1 MKCCIDMFLEIF
13 LWKPPPTCSYS
24 PWPRRTSSASCQVTR
39 DISTHSLQT
48 FELARSHIWPV
59 CLLAPVPI
67 SLGRTCLPAESLPLR
82 NVSSD
87 TALHLTSD
95 RTGFKKPEAMIY
107 TSSLW
112 LLDRTGLFSLF
123 SNVFR
128 SQYCSVLTI
137 LAFSCERY
145 MAICQPLYS
154 YTISGVRRTM
164 KIIFL
169 LILLSAL
176 CASPFAFFTKINYQ
190 RFDSNL

>member
-1 MKCCIDMFLEIF
+1 M
-13 LWKPPPTCSYS
+13 
-24 PWPRRTSSASCQVTR
+24 
-39 DISTHSLQT
+39 
-48 FELARSHIWPV
+48 
-59 CLLAPVPI
+59 
-67 SLGRTCLPAESLPLR
+67 
-82 NVSSD
+82 
-87 TALHLTSD
+87 
-95 RTGFKKPEAMIY
+95 
-107 TSSLW
+107 
-112 LLDRTGLFSLF
+112 DRTGLFSLF

-176 CASPFAFFTKINYQ
+176 CASPFAFFTKINYE
-190 RFDSNL
+190 RSDH